1 MFSIIAGFI
10 LLIAC
15 INFMNLSTARA
26 SRRLKE
32 VGVKKAI
39 GARKSTLVSQY
50 LSESTLMAFVSL
62 GVALLLVVLM
72 LPKFNEITE
81 KQLTLSFDPTV
92 HFVLLGLSCDRFGR
106 GKLSRTVSFKVQ
118 SSSGTKG

>member
-1 MFSIIAGFI
+1 MVVLVGGRIEYVRMFSIIAGFI

-39 GARKSTLVSQY
+39 GARKSTLVGQY
-50 LSESTLMAFVSL
+50 LSESILMAFISL

-72 LPKFNEITE
+72 LPKFNLITE
-81 KQLTLSFDPTV
+81 KHLTLNF
-92 HFVLLGLSCDRFGR
+92 
-106 GKLSRTVSFKVQ
+106 
-118 SSSGTKG
+118 

>member
-39 GARKSTLVSQY
+39 GARKSTLVAQY
-50 LSESTLMAFVSL
+50 LSESILMAFISL

-72 LPKFNEITE
+72 LPKFNLITE
-81 KQLTLSFDPTV
+81 KHLTLN
-92 HFVLLGLSCDRFGR
+92 L
-106 GKLSRTVSFKVQ
+106 
-118 SSSGTKG
+118 